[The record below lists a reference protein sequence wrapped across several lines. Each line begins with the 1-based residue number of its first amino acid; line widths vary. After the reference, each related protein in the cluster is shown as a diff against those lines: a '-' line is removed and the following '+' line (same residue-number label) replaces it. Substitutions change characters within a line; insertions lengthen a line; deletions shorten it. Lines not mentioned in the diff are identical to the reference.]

1 MNVIDFSKGTEKLI
15 DPMQVGKTHHLQT
28 KLNKL
33 PVFLQRKI
41 VLSSAKKASKMG
53 FVVEPYAFFLFY
65 EVDNVAKLQK
75 DLPDGFV
82 PMLSRAFVGDEERYY
97 GIVSIFRVHT
107 SAFWGARAEFYTIA
121 KNIKTNLMSWV
132 ILDYL
137 SDTIS
142 YDEKYGLRSP
152 NAKKAIV
159 TTTCEGDFLAEMK
172 SEKEKILVEASLKH
186 PEMRKLDEKLWI
198 DGNTSI
204 AYSKE
209 LGGDDGDLF
218 SLTFLPDEMK
228 EAWDIPLK
236 DVKVAEVKAFP
247 EIFKGKL
254 RKAVCFPFAQ
264 HMLSDSPGTSTHYG
278 SKETLKAAAEKVD
291 FSKLKSFGEK

>member
-1 MNVIDFSKGTEKLI
+1 
-15 DPMQVGKTHHLQT
+15 
-28 KLNKL
+28 
-33 PVFLQRKI
+33 
-41 VLSSAKKASKMG
+41 MG

-152 NAKKAIV
+152 NAKKAVV

-172 SEKEKILVEASLKH
+172 SEKEKILVEASLRH

-236 DVKVAEVKAFP
+236 DVKVAEIKAFP

-264 HMLSDSPGTSTHYG
+264 HMLSDSPGASTHYG
-278 SKETLKAAAEKVD
+278 SKEALKAAVEKVD

>member
-1 MNVIDFSKGTEKLI
+1 MNVIDFAKGTEKMI
-15 DPMQVGKTHHLQT
+15 DPMRVGKTHHLQT
-28 KLNKL
+28 KLSKL
-33 PVFLQRKI
+33 PVCLQRKI

-82 PMLSRAFVGDEERYY
+82 PMLSRVFTDDEERYY

-107 SAFWGARAEFYTIA
+107 GAFWGARAEFYTIA
-121 KNIKTNLMSWV
+121 KNIETNLMSWV

-152 NAKKAIV
+152 NVKKAVV

-172 SEKEKILVEASLKH
+172 SDKKRVLVEASLKH
-186 PEMRKLDEKLWI
+186 PEMKKLDEKLWI

-204 AYSKE
+204 AYSKD

-228 EAWDIPLK
+228 EAWDITLK
-236 DVKVAEVKAFP
+236 DVRVAEIKAFP
-247 EIFKGKL
+247 EIFNGKL

-264 HMLSDSPGTSTHYG
+264 HMLSDSPGVRTHYG
-278 SKETLKAAAEKVD
+278 SKEALRAAASEIN
-291 FSKLKSFGEK
+291 FNQLKSFGEK

>member
-1 MNVIDFSKGTEKLI
+1 MNVIDFSKGTEKLV

-152 NAKKAIV
+152 NAKKAVV

-172 SEKEKILVEASLKH
+172 SEKEKILVEASLRH
-186 PEMRKLDEKLWI
+186 SEMRKLDEKLWI

-236 DVKVAEVKAFP
+236 DVKVAEIKAFP

-264 HMLSDSPGTSTHYG
+264 HMLSDSPGASTHYG